1 MVATALDVVFRS
13 VRVVIGIGLLAFL
26 VFRGVLIVS
35 GWISETGTPSVFGRE
50 VFVVRSGSMSPEF
63 ETGDAVLVSMMHGS
77 SAGDLEVGDVI
88 TFRPVSDGSIL
99 ISHRIVEELVNSS
112 GRSFYMTKG
121 DANESPDTELVSLDR
136 VVGRVD
142 MRLPYMGRL
151 LVASQ
156 GFGLMTLMGISFFLA
171 HVSVALGSSARNL
184 NREPLLRE
192 GTPNERTVQ

>member
-1 MVATALDVVFRS
+1 
-13 VRVVIGIGLLAFL
+13 
-26 VFRGVLIVS
+26 
-35 GWISETGTPSVFGRE
+35 
-50 VFVVRSGSMSPEF
+50 
-63 ETGDAVLVSMMHGS
+63 
-77 SAGDLEVGDVI
+77 
-88 TFRPVSDGSIL
+88 L

-171 HVSVALGSSARNL
+171 HISVALGSSARNL

>member
-171 HVSVALGSSARNL
+171 HIAVALGSSARNL
-184 NREPLLRE
+184 NRAPLLRE

>member
-1 MVATALDVVFRS
+1 MFATALDVVFRS

-77 SAGDLEVGDVI
+77 SASDLEVGDVI

-112 GRSFYMTKG
+112 GRSFYVTKG
-121 DANESPDTELVSLDR
+121 DANRSPDTELVSLDR